1 MTRWRSQHFFR
12 LLKHRVLLRI
22 NGSVSCLEDSWVRVA
37 CLNYDMYGLVLR
49 HCVPFLCDLSV
60 LWLYG
65 KFVKRRGI
73 GFCRES
79 ICVLLLYVLSA
90 LPYSST
96 LCRAAN
102 FWFSSSLVCFWTAR
116 QCYIQRVEGA
126 FRVRRACLLSLLSPR
141 VLGRGGVPRGV

>member
-12 LLKHRVLLRI
+12 LLKHRVLLQI

-73 GFCRES
+73 GFCRKS

-102 FWFSSSLVCFWTAR
+102 FWFSK
-116 QCYIQRVEGA
+116 Q
-126 FRVRRACLLSLLSPR
+126 PR
-141 VLGRGGVPRGV
+141 VLLDRKAMLHTESVRGVSRSQSVALVAFVPACIG